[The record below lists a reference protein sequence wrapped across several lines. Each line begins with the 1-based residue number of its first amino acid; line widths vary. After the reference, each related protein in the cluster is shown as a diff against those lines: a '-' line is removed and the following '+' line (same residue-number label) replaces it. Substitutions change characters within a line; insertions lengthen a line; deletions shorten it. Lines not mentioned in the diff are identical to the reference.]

1 MCLAVPVKVE
11 ELLASGM
18 MRCRVGEGE
27 TFVTV
32 SDALLEGPPQIG
44 QYVIVHAGFALRT
57 VETHE
62 AEETLKILREI
73 SALSGADEFGL
84 NRTE

>member
-11 ELLASGM
+11 ELLENGM
-18 MRCRVGEGE
+18 MRCRVGEGD
-27 TFVTV
+27 TFVTA

-44 QYVIVHAGFALRT
+44 QYVTIHAGFALR
-57 VETHE
+57 VIETQE

-73 SALSGADEFGL
+73 SAMTGVDELGL
-84 NRTE
+84 NQQE